1 MLSVRIAKEMIKLIQ
16 SYKQSNYLKSLNMT
30 MGYNLPI
37 SIFMKEKY
45 ARLSDEMA
53 QVNRRYLN

>member
-1 MLSVRIAKEMIKLIQ
+1 MNPVLQTKQLS
-16 SYKQSNYLKSLNMT
+16 KSLNMT
-30 MGYNLPI
+30 MVYNLPI